1 MLNVAFYGVRGST
14 PVSGADVLR
23 YGGNTSCVV
32 LTGPSID
39 PIVLDLGTGL
49 RRYGIAHGM
58 GTPFKGTALVSHLH
72 WDHVQGLPFFGPV
85 LQPGAHLEV
94 FGPSP
99 VQHAN
104 LRDAF
109 DTFMQPP
116 FFPVTIA
123 DLAGHIEVTDAP
135 HDAFKVSGGAHV
147 TAREVPHVG
156 YTLGFRITV
165 GATTIAYLPDH
176 QQPMDGSMDVADSVL
191 ELVEG
196 VDLLIHDAQFLPE
209 EFARKANWGHCTT
222 EYALMV
228 ARQGGAKRLA
238 LFHHDPLRSDDALDH
253 HDACTRAAGLR
264 LGVEVVTAAEGMQ
277 LVFD

>member
-14 PVSGADVLR
+14 PVSGPDVLR

-32 LTGPSID
+32 LTGPTID

-49 RRYGIAHGM
+49 RRYGVAYGPT
-58 GTPFKGTALVSHLH
+58 TPFKGTALVSHLH
-72 WDHVQGLPFFGPV
+72 WDHVQGLPFFAPV

-99 VQHAN
+99 VQYAN

-123 DLAGHIEVTDAP
+123 QLAGQIDVIDCP
-135 HDAFKVSGGAHV
+135 DGDFKVGGAHV
-147 TAREVPHVG
+147 LAREVPHVG

-165 GATTIAYLPDH
+165 GGVTMAYLPDH
-176 QQPMDGSMDVADSVL
+176 QQPTDGSMDVADSVL

-209 EFARKANWGHCTT
+209 EFARKADWGHCTT

-238 LFHHDPLRSDDALDH
+238 LFHHDPLRSDADLDH
-253 HDACTRAAGLR
+253 LGACNRLAGQR
-264 LGVEVVTAAEGMQ
+264 LGIDVITAAEGLQ
-277 LVFD
+277 VAFD